1 MLTCQKEITG
11 SWKHLKL
18 PRSPVRNLSPQIT
31 FYSNTR
37 GLSSSPSSRLST
49 PRSRCPTPP
58 SRHSRVSEGEITLIP
73 GLGKEGIGKIYISR
87 CKDLKV
93 SPNEVQKMRFH
104 KICQKV
110 IKTRHFNL
118 KDQEL
123 GVSSGEVIGEIL
135 QRSCEFCR
143 LTLSNNHLGDVGVV
157 RLAESLSSNDNFIHI
172 DISSNDLTVAG
183 LAGFINCYL
192 QNQSIVSFDFSS
204 YNGLNRNKFGPEAAD
219 ALSVLIKNSQVLQIL
234 QLNEV
239 NLTDQGVE
247 KVFQGLAHNKSLIKL
262 SLINNYLTHKSF
274 ESYSEVLLSCQIQDL
289 NLSQNKL
296 ADQGISIISKIL
308 SANDYSCTITKLD
321 VSKNEISYKG
331 GFKLFR
337 SIRYNPFLT
346 YLNLDDNNLSPKVGQ
361 SLHFLLLSN
370 YSLTTLSLNSC
381 QLKNEGINHLALGLS
396 KNKKLLNLNLANND
410 YEDLSILTE
419 ALQENNILTNL
430 NLSNNFIKD
439 GNCIGKIIKFNSG
452 LKALDLSENR
462 IKDEFGIAILEGVKG
477 NSSMIF
483 INFEGNLLSVRFVQE
498 IKQVLKRNHEKIA
511 MEKSLKS
518 KAEVKKLK
526 VERKDLKMIEGEI
539 NKKQFEKV
547 RIVNKIGKLR
557 EQLNSLKNTHDSILP
572 DLQKEFHHLKE
583 KNQFLTVELEILQK
597 DINKQ
602 TLIVEKAQKDKQEK
616 VYHINSDISAL
627 QEKCNRNVDESCKEK
642 LKLQRLHYESSVYN
656 LKASLESLQAYKK
669 SVEATL
675 AALTTGLQSTRSEL
689 YNTDMSTSPKRHKS
703 PQPLTNSSQIPK
715 RKDRSAGPPE
725 RRIFVFSPSTRIE

>member
-1 MLTCQKEITG
+1 MLTCQKEIAG

-58 SRHSRVSEGEITLIP
+58 SRHSRVSEGEFAMIP
-73 GLGKEGIGKIYISR
+73 GIGKESISKIYISR
-87 CKDLKV
+87 CKDLRV
-93 SPNEVQKMRFH
+93 SPNDVQKMRFF

-110 IKTRHFNL
+110 INTKHFNL

-157 RLAESLSSNDNFIHI
+157 RLAEFLSSNENFIHI

-219 ALSVLIKNSQVLQIL
+219 ALSIMIKNSQVLQIL

-239 NLTDQGVE
+239 NLTDQGLE

-262 SLINNYLTHKSF
+262 SLIHNYLTHKSF
-274 ESYSEVLLSCQIQDL
+274 EAYSQVLLMCKIQDL

-296 ADQGISIISKIL
+296 GDQGVSIL
-308 SANDYSCTITKLD
+308 SQLLSTNDYACTITKLD
-321 VSKNEISYKG
+321 INKNEITYKG
-331 GFKLFR
+331 GSRLFR
-337 SIRYNPFLT
+337 SIRYNPSLT

-396 KNKKLLNLNLANND
+396 KNKKLLNLNLANNE

-419 ALQENNILTNL
+419 ALQENNILASL

-439 GNCIGKIIKFNSG
+439 GNEIGKIFKLNSG
-452 LKALDLSENR
+452 LKALDFSENR

-477 NSSMIF
+477 NTSMVF
-483 INFEGNLLSVRFVQE
+483 INFEGNLLSIRFV
-498 IKQVLKRNHEKIA
+498 
-511 MEKSLKS
+511 
-518 KAEVKKLK
+518 
-526 VERKDLKMIEGEI
+526 
-539 NKKQFEKV
+539 
-547 RIVNKIGKLR
+547 
-557 EQLNSLKNTHDSILP
+557 
-572 DLQKEFHHLKE
+572 
-583 KNQFLTVELEILQK
+583 
-597 DINKQ
+597 
-602 TLIVEKAQKDKQEK
+602 
-616 VYHINSDISAL
+616 
-627 QEKCNRNVDESCKEK
+627 
-642 LKLQRLHYESSVYN
+642 
-656 LKASLESLQAYKK
+656 
-669 SVEATL
+669 
-675 AALTTGLQSTRSEL
+675 
-689 YNTDMSTSPKRHKS
+689 
-703 PQPLTNSSQIPK
+703 
-715 RKDRSAGPPE
+715 
-725 RRIFVFSPSTRIE
+725 